1 MEMVTIE
8 TMETMETML
17 VAEDDNGVGNN
28 DGVIILAMIM
38 MVETDDEGDKSDGG
52 AHGQDDDRTE
62 DDHGE
67 DDVDEEDKNGCG
79 GDNNSMITLVTKL
92 MVETMLMEVTR
103 GGGRN
108 SVDRGNKN
116 DRHGN
121 STEWSNVSIH
131 REPWYQKAY
140 HCPPQQQPAISV
152 STVLPTTTTVWP

>member
-17 VAEDDNGVGNN
+17 VAKDDSGVGNN

-103 GGGRN
+103 GCRN

>member
-17 VAEDDNGVGNN
+17 VAKDDSGVGNN

-38 MVETDDEGDKSDGG
+38 MVETDDEGDKSDSG

-103 GGGRN
+103 GGRN

-121 STEWSNVSIH
+121 STEWSHISIH